1 MCGKWHLICAL
12 KKRVQKMDFGLSK
25 FFSSV
30 ECKWHLGQSRGTFAS
45 PYFPDNYHDYQD
57 CQWNITVP
65 KGRVI
70 RLKFDVFEL
79 ESTPF
84 SCGGGQCSCDYVEVK
99 EESTLGDRTVLGR
112 YCMMATPPSIIE
124 SSTNRLI
131 VTFHS
136 DHAISAK
143 GFNVSYTTIAS
154 ITGNNLYLIIEISR
168 RTYARTVP
176 TGHVGGAWALSKW
189 LCMHDAR

>member
-1 MCGKWHLICAL
+1 M
-12 KKRVQKMDFGLSK
+12 
-25 FFSSV
+25 
-30 ECKWHLGQSRGTFAS
+30 GQSRGTFAS
-45 PYFPDNYHDYQD
+45 PYFPENYHDYQD

-99 EESTLGDRTVLGR
+99 EESTLGDTTVLGR
-112 YCMMATPPSIIE
+112 YCMMATPPNMIE

-143 GFNVSYTTIAS
+143 GFNASYTTIAS
-154 ITGNNLYLIIEISR
+154 ITGNSLYLIIEISQH
-168 RTYARTVP
+168 TYARTVYLP
-176 TGHVGGAWALSKW
+176 TMQRVRGHSANGYEYT
-189 LCMHDAR
+189 ARDTNFVKHLKIVFD

>member
-1 MCGKWHLICAL
+1 M
-12 KKRVQKMDFGLSK
+12 
-25 FFSSV
+25 
-30 ECKWHLGQSRGTFAS
+30 GQSRGTFAS

-57 CQWNITVP
+57 CQWNITAP

-99 EESTLGDRTVLGR
+99 EESTLGDTTVLGR
-112 YCMMATPPSIIE
+112 YCMMATPPNIIE

-143 GFNVSYTTIAS
+143 GFNASYTTMAS
-154 ITGNNLYLIIEISR
+154 ITGNSLHLITEISQ

-176 TGHVGGAWALSKW
+176 TGRAGGWWALSKW
-189 LCMHDAR
+189 LCIQGAR

>member
-1 MCGKWHLICAL
+1 M
-12 KKRVQKMDFGLSK
+12 
-25 FFSSV
+25 
-30 ECKWHLGQSRGTFAS
+30 GQSRGTFAS
-45 PYFPDNYHDYQD
+45 PYFPNNYHDYQD

-99 EESTLGDRTVLGR
+99 EESTLGDTTILGR
-112 YCMMATPPSIIE
+112 YCMMATPPNIIE

-143 GFNVSYTTIAS
+143 GFNASYTTIAS
-154 ITGNNLYLIIEISR
+154 ITGNSLHLITEISQ

-176 TGHVGGAWALSKW
+176 TGRAGGAWALSKW
-189 LCMHDAR
+189 

>member
-1 MCGKWHLICAL
+1 M
-12 KKRVQKMDFGLSK
+12 
-25 FFSSV
+25 
-30 ECKWHLGQSRGTFAS
+30 
-45 PYFPDNYHDYQD
+45 
-57 CQWNITVP
+57 
-65 KGRVI
+65 I

-99 EESTLGDRTVLGR
+99 EESTLGDTTVLGR
-112 YCMMATPPSIIE
+112 YCMMATPPNIIE

-143 GFNVSYTTIAS
+143 GFNASYTTIAS
-154 ITGNNLYLIIEISR
+154 ITGNSL
-168 RTYARTVP
+168 
-176 TGHVGGAWALSKW
+176 H
-189 LCMHDAR
+189 